1 MYSLKHLE
9 KILFKCSSVFHHT
22 NYFNDLF
29 IAEEVQSREILT
41 LGFQVFD
48 KALHEELKLLQHIL
62 DFIFDAFSFA
72 KQFVC
77 FTILFRPCDFHSVR
91 LIDFIEN
98 VV

>member
-1 MYSLKHLE
+1 MYAFKHLE

-48 KALHEELKLLQHIL
+48 KALHEELKLL
-62 DFIFDAFSFA
+62 
-72 KQFVC
+72 
-77 FTILFRPCDFHSVR
+77 
-91 LIDFIEN
+91 
-98 VV
+98 